1 MIAAIWVFCCT
12 HGHALPLQ
20 STSVAVYA
28 ERSVGAIEIRAIFLG
43 SAISICVAC
52 GSAQSPSSTT
62 VTSGGANVAEKV
74 IVEPEP
80 GVDSEALE
88 VDVDE
93 ADELSDEANSS
104 SRRRERRD
112 VKMTSYEEAMARPV
126 DVGDATAD
134 GGEAQLSGEEV
145 ASFMDDH
152 LDEMYELCI
161 EKEIRR
167 ENALGT
173 VTIDL
178 AIRGK
183 DGIVLGTTIDPGR
196 RRFKKCLEDYL
207 EAVRF
212 PTFASPRMG
221 ARYRFHAG

>member
-1 MIAAIWVFCCT
+1 M
-12 HGHALPLQ
+12 
-20 STSVAVYA
+20 
-28 ERSVGAIEIRAIFLG
+28 
-43 SAISICVAC
+43 
-52 GSAQSPSSTT
+52 
-62 VTSGGANVAEKV
+62 
-74 IVEPEP
+74 VEPVRR
-80 GVDSEALE
+80 VDSEPAA
-88 VDVDE
+88 VDAVE
-93 ADELSDEANSS
+93 ANELSDEADGS
-104 SRRRERRD
+104 ERRNRRD
-112 VKMTSYEEAMARPV
+112 IRMMSYEEAMARPV
-126 DVGDATAD
+126 EVGDATAD

-145 ASFMDDH
+145 ASFMDHH

-167 ENALGT
+167 ENELGT

-183 DGIVLGTTIDPGR
+183 DGMVLGTTIDPGR

-207 EAVRF
+207 EDVRF

>member
-1 MIAAIWVFCCT
+1 M
-12 HGHALPLQ
+12 L
-20 STSVAVYA
+20 
-28 ERSVGAIEIRAIFLG
+28 LG
-43 SAISICVAC
+43 CGVLICASC

-62 VTSGGANVAEKV
+62 VTSGGADTSEKA
-74 IVEPEP
+74 IFEPVRR
-80 GVDSEALE
+80 VDSEPAA
-88 VDVDE
+88 VDAVE
-93 ADELSDEANSS
+93 ANELSDEADGS
-104 SRRRERRD
+104 ERRNRRD
-112 VKMTSYEEAMARPV
+112 IRMMSYEEAMARPV
-126 DVGDATAD
+126 EVGDATAD

-167 ENALGT
+167 ENELGT

-183 DGIVLGTTIDPGR
+183 DGMVLGTTIDPGR
-196 RRFKKCLEDYL
+196 RRFKKCLENYL
-207 EAVRF
+207 EDVRF

-221 ARYRFHAG
+221 ARYRFHTG

>member
-1 MIAAIWVFCCT
+1 MATAF
-12 HGHALPLQ
+12 PLQ
-20 STSVAVYA
+20 RTSLGVYA
-28 ERSVGAIEIRAIFLG
+28 ACSVGWTKIRVILLG
-43 SAISICVAC
+43 SAISICAAC

-62 VTSGGANVAEKV
+62 VTSGGANVSEKV
-74 IVEPEP
+74 SVEPEP
-80 GVDSEALE
+80 GVDSETAAG
-88 VDVDE
+88 DVDE
-93 ADELSDEANSS
+93 ATELSDEADTSKK
-104 SRRRERRD
+104 RRERRD
-112 VKMTSYEEAMARPV
+112 IKLTTYEEAMARPMEL
-126 DVGDATAD
+126 GDATTN

-167 ENALGT
+167 ENELGT

-178 AIRGK
+178 AIRGR
-183 DGIVLGTTIDPGR
+183 DGMVLGTTIDPGR

-207 EAVRF
+207 EDVRF

-221 ARYRFHAG
+221 ARYRFHTG